1 MQEHNLPV
9 VNVPSSRKSVKSAC
23 FSFLFPF
30 KKKKKIVSQTL
41 KYPSLTHSYSFL
53 WVPLSSTLLE
63 LVLKSNMEQTMRRG
77 LGKPTNSFF
86 PFVCLLSHP
95 ITGKHLISKNKRF
108 PPHPWF
114 FNKKY
119 SISFKSFI
127 IQFWVILIVPI
138 SLLEK

>member
-23 FSFLFPF
+23 FSFLFPL
-30 KKKKKIVSQTL
+30 KKKKNCV
-41 KYPSLTHSYSFL
+41 PHSEIPIPHSFVFFPEFL
-53 WVPLSSTLLE
+53 LSSTLLE

-77 LGKPTNSFF
+77 FGKPTNSFF

-127 IQFWVILIVPI
+127 IQF
-138 SLLEK
+138 